1 MYELL
6 ITVMIY
12 LNCKVKKLSLNEVRF
27 MEKIIFLA
35 VISAILPFLRIYIGQ

>member
-12 LNCKVKKLSLNEVRF
+12 LNCKIKKLSLNEVRF

-35 VISAILPFLRIYIGQ
+35 VISTILPFLRINIDQ

>member
-12 LNCKVKKLSLNEVRF
+12 LICKVKKLSSNGVRF

-35 VISAILPFLRIYIGQ
+35 VISTILPFLRINIDQ